1 MDGRHG
7 LQQLFTLWSNLDPRR
22 RTIAIVASLAMF
34 AAILGLAR
42 LASQPSLSLLYSG
55 LENGQAGEIVRALD
69 QRGVTYEVQGGS
81 IYVEGARRDELRMT
95 LASEGLPRNSSQG
108 YELLDNLSGFGT
120 TSQMFDA
127 AYWRAKE
134 GELARTIAAS
144 PQVTSARVHIAHQG
158 ASPFQRDLRPT
169 ASVALTASGDIS
181 ASQAKALRY
190 LVASAVAGL
199 NADDV
204 AVIDENGEL
213 IGLTED
219 SGGTPSG
226 QDRAEELK
234 EKVQRLLEA
243 RVGFGNAVVEVA
255 VETNNESESIRERRF
270 DPEGR
275 VAIST
280 DSEETSETS
289 QNATGG
295 DVTVASNLPDGEAGG
310 GGNSS
315 SANSGTRERVN
326 YEVSEINREVLRAA
340 GAISRL
346 SVAVLVNGT
355 LVPGDDGAEV
365 FQDRSAEE
373 LENLREL
380 VASAVGFDEARGDV
394 ITIKSMQFEPVTEL
408 GTTAAPGVFDQIHL
422 DVMSLIQMAVLALVA
437 LVLGL
442 FVVRPVLTREAAQ
455 VPLLADGS
463 AEALDGEIEDDYELP
478 ELPSL
483 GGFGGDDD
491 GGGFPM
497 MADFDTDGTA
507 GDDPVSKLQALIED
521 RKDETMEIL
530 RSWLEEGEETA

>member
-1 MDGRHG
+1 M
-7 LQQLFTLWSNLDPRR
+7 QQLLTLWTNLEPRR
-22 RTIAIVASLAMF
+22 RIIAILASLAMF

-42 LASQPSLSLLYSG
+42 MASQPSLSLLYSG
-55 LENGQAGEIVRALD
+55 LESGQAGEIVRALD
-69 QRGVTYEVQGGS
+69 QRGVVYEVQGGS

-144 PQVTSARVHIAHQG
+144 PQIAAARVHIAHQG

-169 ASVALTASGDIS
+169 ASVALTSSGEIS

-199 NADDV
+199 NPDDV
-204 AVIDENGEL
+204 AVIDDSGEL
-213 IGLTED
+213 IGLADEST
-219 SGGTPSG
+219 GAPSG

-270 DPEGR
+270 DPQGR

-280 DSEETSETS
+280 DSEENSESS
-289 QNATGG
+289 QNAAGG
-295 DVTVASNLPDGEAGG
+295 DVTVASNLPDGGAGG

-315 SANSGTRERVN
+315 SQQTGTRERVN
-326 YEVSEINREVLRAA
+326 YEVSEVNREVLRAA

-346 SVAVLVNGT
+346 TVAVLVNGT
-355 LVPGDDGAEV
+355 LSTDANGAET
-365 FQDRSAEE
+365 FADRSPEE

-380 VASAVGFDEARGDV
+380 VASAVAFDEARGDV

-408 GTTAAPGVFDQIHL
+408 GTLAAPGLLDRIHI
-422 DVMSLIQMAVLALVA
+422 DVMSLIQMAVLAVVA
-437 LVLGL
+437 LILGL
-442 FVVRPVLTREAAQ
+442 FVVRPVLTRQAQ
-455 VPLLADGS
+455 EVPLLANGGE
-463 AEALDGEIEDDYELP
+463 EALDGEIEDDYALP
-478 ELPSL
+478 DLPAL

-491 GGGFPM
+491 GFPM
-497 MADFDTDGTA
+497 MADFDGEGGS
-507 GDDPVSKLQALIED
+507 GDDPVRKLQALIED